1 MSIEKHKAF
10 FKSLDNEKMLPES
23 FYRLLIPEIDRYQ
36 HGDEALSLST
46 NYWYPVDEL
55 WIGEHVLPKVVSRR
69 AESRQIPDLK
79 EKVKELM
86 RDAMEVT
93 RNRYKDCVGLGKTYA
108 DYEDFVELCESDKG
122 QEVKP

>member
-79 EKVKELM
+79 EKVKELV
-86 RDAMEVT
+86 RDAMDAQRSSSDTNGSPLYT
-93 RNRYKDCVGLGKTYA
+93 RATQAFRD
-108 DYEDFVELCESDKG
+108 LCAH
-122 QEVKP
+122 EVKP

>member
-79 EKVKELM
+79 EKVKELV
-86 RDAMEVT
+86 RDAMGTVQIACEPNLST
-93 RNRYKDCVGLGKTYA
+93 QLWCERTGAAQKFYD
-108 DYEDFVELCESDKG
+108 LCAP
-122 QEVKP
+122 EVKP

>member
-79 EKVKELM
+79 EKVKELV
-86 RDAMEVT
+86 RDAMDAT
-93 RNRYKDCVGLGKTYA
+93 DRYWHKPRA
-108 DYEDFVELCESDKG
+108 DDDREMEQFRALCEP
-122 QEVKP
+122 EVKP